1 MHYWVTLLLCTLCMH
16 TLYRL
21 KLLKQFLQF
30 LTLLNMA
37 FSFLRI
43 FYCNFLHDM
52 RLVERV
58 RLPSFSS
65 KTDPD
70 FASYA
75 RKCHDGWLQ
84 WNASINL
91 KRLWRQSTA
100 RTRLGHGL
108 GLHGSMKSF
117 VRSVWAQGSGAM
129 RREPTGDGCVN
140 ACGDWWFLK
149 ARRWWLST
157 SRMERSFDI

>member
-1 MHYWVTLLLCTLCMH
+1 MNICGPNLILLMIAIKWWLPGLGLCSSLVMISH
-16 TLYRL
+16 TCALPQTSAQFSDIRYRL

-52 RLVERV
+52 RLVENV

-65 KTDPD
+65 KTDAD

-75 RKCHDGWLQ
+75 RKCHDGWL
-84 WNASINL
+84 
-91 KRLWRQSTA
+91 K
-100 RTRLGHGL
+100 
-108 GLHGSMKSF
+108 
-117 VRSVWAQGSGAM
+117 
-129 RREPTGDGCVN
+129 
-140 ACGDWWFLK
+140 
-149 ARRWWLST
+149 
-157 SRMERSFDI
+157 